1 MKTQTFSKTQAL
13 RTFGFFALFTL
24 LALAFNPVQA
34 QSNERAVKGVVS
46 DEYGPLENATVHLQ
60 GTDFYATTNEKGEF
74 TFPKLLKENDV
85 LVFHYLGYV
94 NQKFTIGPETTFI
107 NLNLTE
113 YEIIIVGALK
123 VGNNNA
129 PEGQDN

>member
-1 MKTQTFSKTQAL
+1 MKTQTFSKKQAL
-13 RTFGFFALFTL
+13 RTLSIFALITF
-24 LALAFNPVQA
+24 LALAINPVYA

-123 VGNNNA
+123 VGNNEA
-129 PEGQDN
+129 PTNDNN